1 MSAPKPCTVCGEL
14 VNGFTPG
21 RKGNRNWKCDRC
33 RMIVGQVVW
42 YRTGGFSAS
51 KVKIL
56 AEHGTGA
63 ARSFVVSFLDRA
75 PTQPVAVEYNRHIW
89 PTGGVSIAA
98 RMCEPLSPIESELE
112 DVIDAFYENA

>member
-42 YRTGGFSAS
+42 Y
-51 KVKIL
+51 
-56 AEHGTGA
+56 GTGA
-63 ARSFVVSFLDRA
+63 ARSFVVSVLDRA